1 MKEIRRPSD
10 EARDRIESF
19 LSERRVLTLATA
31 ADGEPW
37 NCTLA
42 FAPDDDL
49 DLYFLS
55 DPSTRHCREIAT
67 DPRVAVALHDADTVG
82 DRSRAR
88 GLQAV
93 GTATRLHGASTL
105 AGLVAFA
112 RRFET
117 SFSRLRDAVHVGD
130 AGVYRVELEQ
140 VWLLDRERLGGR
152 LTLSLDGEDE
162 AGDGPN
168 PGAG

>member
-1 MKEIRRPSD
+1 MNEIQRPSK
-10 EARDRIESF
+10 EARDRIERF
-19 LSERRVLTLATA
+19 LSQRRVLTLATA

-37 NCTLA
+37 TCTLA

-55 DPSTRHCREIAT
+55 DPSTRHCRQIAT
-67 DPRVAVALHDADTVG
+67 DPRVAVALHDPDTVG

-93 GTATRLHGASTL
+93 GTATRLRDGSTL

-112 RRFET
+112 RRFEA
-117 SFSRLRDAVHVGD
+117 SFSRLRDAVHVRG
-130 AGVYRVELEQ
+130 AGVYRVELERA
-140 VWLLDRERLGGR
+140 WLLDRERLGGR
-152 LTLSLDGEDE
+152 LAVSLDGEEEEVPSDL
-162 AGDGPN
+162 DG
-168 PGAG
+168 G